1 MTHRCL
7 TLLAATLCLAAATAA
22 SAGPGGGDRRASPG
36 AIYTMTNGAAG
47 NAVLVFD
54 RAADGRLLPA
64 GPVATGGAG
73 TGAGLG
79 NQGGLVLTDN
89 ERWLLVVNAG
99 SHTVSVLEVR
109 PHGLRLVDV
118 VDSGGLTPISVTERH
133 GLVYVL
139 NAGTDSIAGFR
150 LRRGRLQPIPGSLRG
165 LSGTGVAP
173 AQIGFSRD
181 GGVLLVTEKA
191 TSQIVAYAVDRHG
204 VPAQALVQPSSGA
217 TPFGFAFGRRDQV
230 FVTEATGA
238 PNGAATSSYEVDEDG
253 ALTAISPSVPTNQ
266 AAACW
271 AVLTP
276 DGRYLYVTNAASG
289 SISGFA
295 VDFDG
300 RIALLDDDGRTGV
313 TGAGS
318 TPLDMVVTDNGRFLY
333 VLNGGSHTIAGF
345 RVGGDGGLQPLPG
358 AVPVPA
364 TANGLA
370 TR

>member
-1 MTHRCL
+1 MTNRSFSV
-7 TLLAATLCLAAATAA
+7 LAAVLVLVAATAA
-22 SAGPGGGDRRASPG
+22 SAGPRRDDRRGSPG
-36 AIYTMTNGAAG
+36 AVYTMTNGATG

-54 RAADGRLLPA
+54 RASDGRLVA
-64 GPVATGGAG
+64 SGHVATGGNG

-79 NQGGLVLTDN
+79 NQSGLVLSGN

-99 SHTVSVLEVR
+99 SHSVSLLEVR

-118 VDSGGLTPISVTERH
+118 VDSGGLGPISVTEHH
-133 GLVYVL
+133 GVVYVL

-150 LRRGRLQPIPGSLRG
+150 LRHGRLRPIPGSLRG

-181 GGVLLVTEKA
+181 GDVLLVTEKA
-191 TSQIVAYAVDRHG
+191 TSQIVTYAVDRDG
-204 VPAQALVQPSSGA
+204 VPGHALVQPSSGA
-217 TPFGFAFGRRDQV
+217 TPFGFAVGRRDQV
-230 FVTEATGA
+230 FVTEAAGA
-238 PNGAATSSYEVDEDG
+238 GNGSATSSYDVGEDG

-300 RIALLDDDGRTGV
+300 QIALVDDDGVTGV

-318 TPLDMVVTDNGRFLY
+318 TPLDMVITDNGRFLY

-345 RVGGDGGLQPLPG
+345 RVGGDGSLMPLPG
-358 AVPVPA
+358 AVPVPG